1 MRFNK
6 INVAIQKYQKAA
18 SKNIQEKKLTI
29 DCYYRLLLGFLDTFT
44 IVNKVSFAMT
54 WVTAMQSFCQNPEAD
69 LIFLTSSLTSL
80 MNSSITE
87 SVILVLELV
96 LVALAIRM
104 RIQLYSRMAKKIMKM
119 QTIVKE
125 SRLLRSV
132 VMLVL
137 LLVLLKVLT
146 TMRKRT
152 MRPPNLPETIEGGMM
167 KLTQEII
174 TKR

>member
-1 MRFNK
+1 MK
-6 INVAIQKYQKAA
+6 ITKLEEKTMLDKA
-18 SKNIQEKKLTI
+18 SINL
-29 DCYYRLLLGFLDTFT
+29 
-44 IVNKVSFAMT
+44 V
-54 WVTAMQSFCQNPEAD
+54 WVTAIQSFCQNPEAD
-69 LIFLTSSLTSL
+69 FIFLTSSLTSL

-87 SVILVLELV
+87 SVILELELV

-104 RIQLYSRMAKKIMKM
+104 RTQLYSRMAKKIMKM

-125 SRLLRSV
+125 SILLRSV
-132 VMLVL
+132 VMNGLH
-137 LLVLLKVLT
+137 LVLLKVLT

-152 MRPPNLPETIEGGMM
+152 MRPPNLPGTIEGGMM